1 MRTGLIIY
9 YVNNTKERYTDI
21 TELQFGK
28 DLKSNFIYFKYNNG
42 WVYVRQD
49 QIQKFVTLT
58 TTKEEGEEL
67 C

>member
-1 MRTGLIIY
+1 MVGITIY
-9 YVNNTKERYTDI
+9 YTNGEKERFVNI

-58 TTKEEGEEL
+58 TKEEGEEL